1 MRLSREL
8 EEIAKE
14 FGIDF
19 DDVTE
24 MYAEVNCSKPNL
36 KKLLEGQSFVRWKE
50 LEDMALKSR
59 DPQQMEYLLKTKG
72 QEEIEKRRAFLGI
85 STV

>member
-36 KKLLEGQSFVRWKE
+36 KKLLEG
-50 LEDMALKSR
+50 
-59 DPQQMEYLLKTKG
+59 
-72 QEEIEKRRAFLGI
+72 
-85 STV
+85 